1 MRHEAKARY
10 PLSFQSWSQ
19 GLQTPPLGKLAQSQ
33 VLSLNRLKWKVR
45 EKTDIIF
52 QSSETSRANSWK
64 HVRPRIF
71 TGFSNKSKFI
81 NRSTS
86 PLIFSEESKVES
98 SEPDSLPKDSSAPSV
113 PGDKSR
119 NKDQIENEDNW
130 KLVVNFHLLSSEA
143 LVAWNAACCG
153 PCNFRWFIY

>member
-1 MRHEAKARY
+1 M
-10 PLSFQSWSQ
+10 
-19 GLQTPPLGKLAQSQ
+19 
-33 VLSLNRLKWKVR
+33 R

-98 SEPDSLPKDSSAPSV
+98 SESDSLPKDSSAPSV

-143 LVAWNAACCG
+143 LVA
-153 PCNFRWFIY
+153 